1 MTKVDIL
8 VISVHPDDAELG
20 CGATIAKHVAK
31 GKTVG
36 IVDLTR
42 GELGTRGTPEI
53 RAKEAEEGRKI
64 LGVAFREN
72 LDMAD
77 GFFANDSAHQLEII
91 KAIRSHQPEI
101 VLANAISDRH
111 PDHGR
116 AATLIRDACFYSG
129 LAKISTVQNDE
140 EQMAWRPKK
149 VYHFI
154 QSNYIQPDF
163 VVDVS
168 EYWETK
174 MKAIRAFKSQ
184 FDGGDGDDPQTF
196 LTTPLFMNFIEARG
210 KELGHAIGAA
220 YGEGFTVNQPM
231 GVNSLYHLVI

>member
-20 CGATIAKHVAK
+20 CGATMAKHVDE

-53 RAKEAEEGRKI
+53 RAEEAEAGRKI
-64 LGVAFREN
+64 LGAAFREN
-72 LDMAD
+72 LGMAD
-77 GFFANDSAHQLEII
+77 GFFANDSAHQLKII
-91 KAIRSHQPEI
+91 QAIRNHQPEI
-101 VLANAISDRH
+101 VLTNAVSDRH

-116 AATLIRDACFYSG
+116 AAQLIRDACFYAG
-129 LAKISTVQNDE
+129 LAKISTSSNE
-140 EQMAWRPKK
+140 GEQAAWRPKK
-149 VYHFI
+149 VYNYI
-154 QSNYIQPDF
+154 QTNHIQPDF
-163 VVDVS
+163 VIDVS
-168 EYWETK
+168 DYWEVK
-174 MKAIRAFKSQ
+174 KKAIQAFKSQ

-210 KELGHAIGAA
+210 KELGHAIGAT
-220 YGEGFTVNQPM
+220 YGEGFTVNQPI
-231 GVNSLYHLVI
+231 GIDSLWNLR

>member
-20 CGATIAKHVAK
+20 CGATIAKHVAQ

-53 RAKEAEEGRKI
+53 RAEEAEKGRKI
-64 LGVAFREN
+64 LGATFREN
-72 LDMAD
+72 LGMAD
-77 GFFANDSAHQLEII
+77 GFFANDSVNQLRVI
-91 KAIRSHQPEI
+91 KSIRSYQPEI
-101 VLANAISDRH
+101 VLTNAISDRH

-116 AATLIRDACFYSG
+116 AANLIKDACFYSG
-129 LAKISTVQNDE
+129 LEKISTVGE
-140 EQMAWRPKK
+140 EGGQAAWRPNK
-149 VYHFI
+149 VYNFI
-154 QSNYIQPDF
+154 QSNYVQPDF

-168 EYWETK
+168 DYWEVK

-184 FDGGDGDDPQTF
+184 FDGGDSKDPQTF
-196 LTTPLFMNFIEARG
+196 LTTPLFMNFVEARG

-220 YGEGFTVNQPM
+220 YGEGFTINQQL
-231 GVNSLYHLVI
+231 GVDNLWNLC